1 MNSELLKTISESLKK
16 LEAEKRAISKEMKTL
31 KSSEDLLSRKGKVR
45 LWELSSRLDEVV
57 AEIKATKNDY
67 EDYLLLVEEI
77 KKLESLVMAETKPET
92 KEILTNLLGEKNELK
107 DRVENNLEEYYH
119 VEQPEETATEESKE
133 QNEPRKESKGSQE
146 NKTPKKSKSS
156 QGKEPQKPE
165 KRKHT
170 VRNILIGAA
179 GISLVVSVAGM
190 FRGCGKDSKNDDPV
204 AITEFYD
211 AEDNNEYDEL
221 ELEET
226 YDVNTFDDITD
237 QDKLGTRAAMLIEDL
252 NTNNPNHDFTIEEI
266 ENIMKW
272 INGGV
277 PTEIG
282 QEEALYAISRI
293 EVLMNRENQREVDRV
308 FDISKLFLDG
318 SQGQKLAAKI
328 YNSREKMLDT
338 LGKPEF
344 ETYAQEF
351 GVLLAESW
359 YLTGANDEISAWSL
373 ETSGMEALIDKYFLN
388 TITIAQSGKD
398 TSLIVN
404 VPNYGEFSL
413 EQINKEINEPTCPTI
428 VTADN
433 GETFETTMNKF
444 SSDMIGMVTE
454 ATLNKQNNF
463 TLAIVDNN

>member
-31 KSSEDLLSRKGKVR
+31 KSSEDLLSRKGKAR

-133 QNEPRKESKGSQE
+133 QNEPQKESKGSQE

-170 VRNILIGAA
+170 VRNILIGVA

-308 FDISKLFLDG
+308 FDLSK
-318 SQGQKLAAKI
+318 
-328 YNSREKMLDT
+328 
-338 LGKPEF
+338 
-344 ETYAQEF
+344 
-351 GVLLAESW
+351 
-359 YLTGANDEISAWSL
+359 
-373 ETSGMEALIDKYFLN
+373 
-388 TITIAQSGKD
+388 
-398 TSLIVN
+398 
-404 VPNYGEFSL
+404 
-413 EQINKEINEPTCPTI
+413 C
-428 VTADN
+428 
-433 GETFETTMNKF
+433 
-444 SSDMIGMVTE
+444 
-454 ATLNKQNNF
+454 
-463 TLAIVDNN
+463 